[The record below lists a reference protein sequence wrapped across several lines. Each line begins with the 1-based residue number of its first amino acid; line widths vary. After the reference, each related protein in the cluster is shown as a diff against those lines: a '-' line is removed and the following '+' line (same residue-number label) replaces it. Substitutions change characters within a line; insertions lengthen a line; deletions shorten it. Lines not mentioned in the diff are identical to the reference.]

1 MVVSARGRHSLR
13 LEDLSRTPGTAG
25 VVSLCC
31 HDLSERNHQVDL
43 RDLQIFFV
51 YLGRIHPPRGGT
63 LAHDSEGVPVAV
75 GAEDVVLGVVERQ
88 GVEGAPAVAA
98 VQALLV
104 EGAGPARGC
113 VIIAEG

>member
-1 MVVSARGRHSLR
+1 MVVSARGRHPLS

-31 HDLSERNHQVDL
+31 HDLSERNLQVDL
-43 RDLQIFFV
+43 RDLQFFFV
-51 YLGRIHPPRGGT
+51 YLGGIHPPRGGT
-63 LAHDSEGVPVAV
+63 LAHDSKGVSVAV

-88 GVEGAPAVAA
+88 GVESAPAVAA

-104 EGAGPARGC
+104 EGAGSVRGC